1 MVRGPVAPQSF
12 LLNRNL
18 IPPSVRISRGPSRH
32 LTTLNGDRRR
42 EICTLAN
49 PAWVLT
55 LRASDF
61 SPYTP
66 SRLQLKRRRRGF
78 RRFVLIGT
86 GCGLA
91 SYRSCAGAGVAA
103 DGTERTALGGSATAQ
118 RREG

>member
-1 MVRGPVAPQSF
+1 MVRGPV
-12 LLNRNL
+12 
-18 IPPSVRISRGPSRH
+18 GPSRH

-42 EICTLAN
+42 EICTLAD

-55 LRASDF
+55 LRTSDF

-66 SRLQLKRRRRGF
+66 SRRKEGPKPNNHLFK
-78 RRFVLIGT
+78 VLISFLCIQYAKMCT

-91 SYRSCAGAGVAA
+91 SYRSCAGAGVVA
-103 DGTERTALGGSATAQ
+103 DGTERTALRGSATAQ